1 MGILKKAIAVILLL
15 FMVHFGFPKLNIAL
29 ADELSPAK
37 GTVTEHEPEGT
48 TTAEVGTA
56 EKSGGAGKWLWALL
70 GIVAIGGV
78 AAAAGGGG
86 GGGGGGGDDGG
97 PTGSFEASW

>member
-15 FMVHFGFPKLNIAL
+15 FVVHFGFPKLHVAL
-29 ADELSPAK
+29 ADQLQAAT

-48 TTAEVGTA
+48 ATAEVGAA
-56 EKSGGAGKWLWALL
+56 EKSGGSSKWLWVLL
-70 GIVAIGGV
+70 GVAASGGI

-86 GGGGGGGDDGG
+86 GGGGGGGDGT
-97 PTGSFEASW
+97 PTGNFYAEW